1 MELSGVSEWD
11 QALQKH
17 TISLLD
23 QSVDPRSFEARRDTL
38 LWVVQRLR
46 QFVEQT
52 TNRRS
57 ASPNLATLLQTA
69 VIPALDDFY
78 PQDEAISITEE
89 LIEIICEYRIHT
101 KQQCPAQHLQPNNP
115 LAGAVGQG
123 HADIMRLM
131 QKIGVFHT
139 MVWVVMH
146 PTTQKVAANC
156 LGRLVNAPGRAGSV
170 AQVLLLTCKPKL
182 FQQAAHIEACNP
194 QTCY

>member
-1 MELSGVSEWD
+1 MELSGVSQWD

-17 TISLLD
+17 TIALLD
-23 QSVDPRSFEARRDTL
+23 QSVDPRSFEARRNTL

-52 TNRRS
+52 TNRRN
-57 ASPNLATLLQTA
+57 ASPNLATLLQIA

-89 LIEIICEYRIHT
+89 LIEIICEYTHIRKNNNALHSI
-101 KQQCPAQHLQPNNP
+101 LQPDNP

-131 QKIGVFHT
+131 QDIGVFHT

-156 LGRLVNAPGRAGSV
+156 FGRLVNAPGQAGLV

-182 FQQAAHIEACNP
+182 FQQAA
-194 QTCY
+194 